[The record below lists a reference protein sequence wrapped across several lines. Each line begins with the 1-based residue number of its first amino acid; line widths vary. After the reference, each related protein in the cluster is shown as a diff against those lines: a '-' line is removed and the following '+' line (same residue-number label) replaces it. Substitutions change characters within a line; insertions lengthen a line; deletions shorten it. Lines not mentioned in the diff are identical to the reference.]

1 MGNVMFGADSRLDQD
16 TLTASVAADANFPVS
31 NLNDDRAFTLYKM
44 GSTAT
49 ELLVKTDEGVGDFAI
64 VDYFML
70 VGHDLSDPD
79 SDGNGAVLV
88 EFQHSSDDITY
99 TTIFSVTPT
108 DDKIIVRSFFQI
120 KKQFF
125 RLRLTRGTAFKASL
139 GELQWGRAVRPG
151 ADQPFDG
158 TPGQSVGIGVSVGFD
173 PNDET
178 IEGQFNRSRTGQLMG
193 AVRTISMRRARV
205 RLELLDGSF
214 VNDTTD
220 PTGFKFFWDTHASK
234 LKPFLFWWNDGNPGP
249 FEKDAFFAIIDP
261 GAGINRPLRT
271 QLNVGRKDLEF
282 AVIGVKE

>member
-1 MGNVMFGADSRLDQD
+1 MGNVFFGAESRLDKD
-16 TLTASVAADANFPVS
+16 ALSVSVAADADFPTT
-31 NLNDDRAFTLYKM
+31 NLNDDRSFTVYKM

-49 ELLVKTDEGVGDFAI
+49 ELLIKTDAGVGNTVT

-70 VGHDLSDPD
+70 VGHDLFDPD
-79 SDGNGAVLV
+79 SDGNGAITV
-88 EFQHSSDDITY
+88 EFQSSPDDIVY
-99 TTIFSVTPT
+99 TNIFTASLS
-108 DDKIIVRSFFQI
+108 DNAIIARSFVNAAAI
-120 KKQFF
+120 TRRFF
-125 RLRLTRGTAFKASL
+125 RLKLTRGAAFKASL
-139 GELQWGRAVRPG
+139 GELQWGLAVRPG
-151 ADQPFDG
+151 IGMP
-158 TPGQSVGIGVSVGFD
+158 VGYD

-178 IEGQFNRSRTGQLMG
+178 IEGQFNRSRTGQLLG
-193 AVRTISMRRARV
+193 AIRTVSMRRARV

-234 LKPFLFWWNDGNPGP
+234 LKPFLFHWNPGTAGAELGAAGP

-271 QLNVGRKDLEF
+271 QLDVGRKDLEF